1 MQKFA
6 SITATAQGYVAYD
19 LNGQAVM
26 FKYDKLVQNKNTRS
40 NRVKVTQEEIEKI
53 HLNMVQRSMYRRLMY
68 GLKEY
73 APEQVASFSPST
85 LSKIVDDYKKAKQYL
100 HILKSKKLF
109 SPETMLM
116 NALFPHAKI
125 GEKDFDWFLDL
136 PKTATLRNL
145 GITTRDVIDE
155 FIRRKLL
162 PKNFY
167 ELQTQI
173 QLP

>member
-19 LNGQAVM
+19 FSGQARM

-53 HLNMVQRSMYRRLMY
+53 HLNMVQRNMYRRLMY

-73 APEQVASFSPST
+73 SPEQVASFSPST
-85 LSKIVDDYKKAKQYL
+85 LSRIVADYKKAKQYL
-100 HILKSKKLF
+100 HIMKAKKLF
-109 SPETMLM
+109 GPETMIM

-145 GITTRDVIDE
+145 GITTREVIDE
-155 FIRRKLL
+155 FVRRKLL

-167 ELQTQI
+167 ELETQI

>member
-19 LNGQAVM
+19 PNGQARM

-53 HLNMVQRSMYRRLMY
+53 HLNMVQRNMYRRLMY

-73 APEQVASFSPST
+73 TPEQVASFSPST
-85 LSKIVDDYKKAKQYL
+85 LSRIVADYKKAKQFL
-100 HILKSKKLF
+100 HIMKAKKLF
-109 SPETMLM
+109 GPETMII
-116 NALFPHAKI
+116 NALFPHVTI

-145 GITTRDVIDE
+145 GITTREVIDE
-155 FIRRKLL
+155 FVRRKLL

-167 ELQTQI
+167 ELDTQI

>member
-19 LNGQAVM
+19 LNGQAKM

-155 FIRRKLL
+155 FVRRKLL

>member
-1 MQKFA
+1 MEKYA
-6 SITATAQGYVAYD
+6 SITATAQGYVTYD
-19 LNGQAVM
+19 LNGQAKM
-26 FKYDKLVQNKNTRS
+26 LKYDKLVQNKNTHS

-53 HLNMVQRSMYRRLMY
+53 HLNMIQRSMYRRLMY

-73 APEQVASFSPST
+73 TPEQVASFSPST
-85 LSKIVDDYKKAKQYL
+85 LSKIVADYKKAKQYL

-109 SPETMLM
+109 GPETMLM

-145 GITTRDVIDE
+145 GITTRTVIDE
-155 FIRRKLL
+155 FVRRKLL

>member
-19 LNGQAVM
+19 QNGQARM
-26 FKYDKLVQNKNTRS
+26 FKYDKLVQNKNNRS
-40 NRVKVTQEEIEKI
+40 QKVKVTQEEVEKI
-53 HLNMVQRSMYRRLMY
+53 HLNMVQRNMYRRLMY

-73 APEQVASFSPST
+73 TPEQVASFSPST
-85 LSKIVDDYKKAKQYL
+85 LSRLVADYKKAKQYL
-100 HILKSKKLF
+100 HIMKAKKLF
-109 SPETMLM
+109 GPETLII

-145 GITTRDVIDE
+145 GITTREVIDE
-155 FIRRKLL
+155 FVRRKLL

-167 ELQTQI
+167 ELETQI